1 MIGAAMIRVSAWAA
15 KAAGAC
21 VLFLVL
27 ACRAGAQN
35 NETPPAPGVSRPPA
49 TVSAVRA
56 VWMWPSEGEGGAAQ
70 AVRQMERAGI
80 DTIFLL
86 VFSAGHTAYPSR
98 VFPQQDDLRGQD
110 PVAAFVNEAHAR
122 SMRVFAAIDTLYWQ
136 RGGASSPAVA
146 AHPERM
152 ETNAEGGIV
161 GDDGQP
167 GGAFASPSS
176 PEVVSLL
183 QELVAEFAA
192 KYPFDGVA
200 LDYARLA
207 RSDYLG
213 YSLSTRLAYLAA
225 SGMDPADIDPLGY
238 ATGMET
244 RRAFAVWLEGQVSS
258 VVERLSASFRRVK
271 EGGLVAA
278 VVLPDYYQDRL
289 TNPARQDWLT
299 WAQKGW
305 VDTLIAADVAV
316 NDPRRAASQKAN
328 LARGHRA
335 NVLAAVGS
343 LPAGNAVGVAD
354 AAGFAGT
361 VLWAGDSLST
371 RRAMLR
377 EFGGY

>member
-1 MIGAAMIRVSAWAA
+1 MTIRISTWAA
-15 KAAGAC
+15 KSAWPCA
-21 VLFLVL
+21 LLLLL
-27 ACRAGAQN
+27 ACRAFAQDS
-35 NETPPAPGVSRPPA
+35 ETPPAPGVSAPPPA
-49 TVSAVRA
+49 ASAVRG
-56 VWMWPSEGEGGAAQ
+56 VWMWPAEGEAGAAQ

-80 DTIFLL
+80 NTIFLL
-86 VFSAGHTAYPSR
+86 IFSGGRTAYPSR
-98 VFPQQDDLRGQD
+98 VFPQREEWQGQD
-110 PVAAFVNEAHAR
+110 PVAAFVNEAHAGN
-122 SMRVFAAIDTLYWQ
+122 MRVFAAIDTLYWQ
-136 RGGASSPAVA
+136 QRGQDSPAVA

-152 ETNAEGGIV
+152 AANAEGMIV

-192 KYPFDGVA
+192 RYPFDGVA
-200 LDYARLA
+200 FDYARLA
-207 RSDYLG
+207 RGDYLG
-213 YSLSTRLAYLAA
+213 YGITSRLAYLTA

-238 ATGMET
+238 ATGMAT
-244 RRAFAVWLEGQVSS
+244 RRDFAAWLEKQVSS
-258 VVERLSASFRRVK
+258 VVERLSSSFRRVR

-289 TNPARQDWLT
+289 TNPARQDWMT

-305 VDTLIAADVAV
+305 VETLIAQDVAFS
-316 NDPRRAASQKAN
+316 DPQQAASQKAN
-328 LARGHRA
+328 LTRGHQA
-335 NVLAAVGS
+335 SVLAAVAS
-343 LPAGNAVGVAD
+343 RPAAAAVAAAD

-377 EFGGY
+377 EFGG